1 MLHLSLGSVAT
12 MWGFSENA
20 HLHWSVM
27 WWPSIRLSTPSV
39 LLVQGGPLEAA
50 ILPAETRQ
58 PPGACLPHGSSLSLG
73 LTPPL
78 LRPLTA

>member
-39 LLVQGGPLEAA
+39 LLVQVAL
-50 ILPAETRQ
+50 
-58 PPGACLPHGSSLSLG
+58 
-73 LTPPL
+73 
-78 LRPLTA
+78 